1 MTDKNQTLF
10 TIEFTQNERGSFNVD
25 KFHIYDGFL
34 ELPLGIQ
41 EKLINEVMIE
51 LGERPTPRVGGDIS
65 CN

>member
-10 TIEFTQNERGSFNVD
+10 TIEFKQNEQGSFNVD

-41 EKLINEVMIE
+41 HKLINEVMLE
-51 LGERPTPRVGGDIS
+51 LGESPVYTGREKLS
-65 CN
+65 LN